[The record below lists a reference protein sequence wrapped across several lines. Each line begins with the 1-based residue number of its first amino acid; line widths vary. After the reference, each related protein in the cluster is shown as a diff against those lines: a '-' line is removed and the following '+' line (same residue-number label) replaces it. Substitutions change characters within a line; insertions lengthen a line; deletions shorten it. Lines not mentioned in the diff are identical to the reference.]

1 MVSVIRFRR
10 LLRSRLFSILA
21 AACALWGTA
30 SVVHQAEARR
40 AGWGERVHVQRAVR
54 DLAPGAVMSAKDLTS
69 VELPR
74 RAVPRGATTVPADL
88 IGRSVTAHIHAG
100 DLILA
105 ARTRSRVS
113 ATAARIA
120 PGHRGVA
127 VPTDERTPMVRIGD
141 RVSVIDPMQPKMKPI
156 DATVID
162 VGDDAVTVEAAPD
175 DAGAIANAALRN
187 SVAVFLRGN

>member
-10 LLRSRLFSILA
+10 LLRSRAFSVVA
-21 AACALWGTA
+21 AALALWGTA
-30 SVVHQAEARR
+30 SLVLRAEASR
-40 AGWGERVHVQRAVR
+40 AGWGERVTVQRAIR
-54 DLAPGAVMSAKDLTS
+54 ELAPGAVISAKDLTS
-69 VELPR
+69 IELPR
-74 RAVPRGATTVPADL
+74 NAVPRGATTNVTQL
-88 IGRSVTAHIHAG
+88 VGRSVTAPIHAG
-100 DLILA
+100 DMILA

-141 RVSVIDPMQPKMKPI
+141 RVSVIDPTQPNMKPI

-162 VGDDAVTVEAAPD
+162 VGDEAVTVDAAPD

-187 SVAVFLRGN
+187 SVAVLLQGN